1 MKTTAFRFLLP
12 LAFWFSFVRGFAQQ
26 PVHKGYAIW
35 GNPEVGRHVY
45 AEKGCGKCHAIAG
58 IGPTIGPDLGKPPE
72 TPQTITQ
79 IAGAM
84 WNHAPQM
91 RRVAQEKGVGWESFE
106 ESEMRDLIAFLYFL
120 RVQDQPGNVARG
132 RRLFDQKHCSGCHAL
147 AGTGGKAAADLT
159 QWKQHGSPIL
169 WAEVM
174 WRHAIQMETKMR
186 ELGLAWPRL
195 EGSDMIDLIAFIQ
208 SEAQGKPASR
218 PGQR

>member
-1 MKTTAFRFLLP
+1 MKKTAFRFLLP
-12 LAFWFSFVRGFAQQ
+12 LAFWFSFVPGFAQQ
-26 PVHKGYAIW
+26 PVDKGYAIW

-208 SEAQGKPASR
+208 SEAQGKPASK